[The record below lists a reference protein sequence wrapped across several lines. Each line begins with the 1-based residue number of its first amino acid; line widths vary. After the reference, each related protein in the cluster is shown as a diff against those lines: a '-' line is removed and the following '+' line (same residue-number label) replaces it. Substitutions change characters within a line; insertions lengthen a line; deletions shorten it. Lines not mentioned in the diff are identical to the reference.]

1 MTYLFVAG
9 NADSGVSVFSV
20 ANNGD
25 LNNVTNVSDDSNL
38 ELEGVYSVTTAE
50 VGRMTYLFVAGRD
63 DDGVSV
69 FSVANNGDLNNVHNV
84 SDDSNLE
91 LNGASSV
98 TTAEVG
104 RMTYL
109 FVAGRDDDGVSVFSV
124 ANNGDLNNVNNISDD
139 SSLELNGDRSVT
151 TAEVVGMTY
160 LFVAGD
166 VDNGV
171 SVFSVANNGDL
182 NNVTNV
188 SDDSILNLDGARS
201 VTTAEVG
208 GMTYLFVAGGNDDG
222 VSVFS
227 VANNGALN
235 NVTNVSDDSRLL
247 LDGAQS
253 VTTAEVG
260 GMTYLFVTG
269 GNDDGVSVFSVANN
283 GDLNNVTNVS
293 DDSRLL
299 LDGAQSVT
307 TAEVGGMTYLFV
319 ASRDDDGV
327 SVFRVD
333 D

>member
-1 MTYLFVAG
+1 M
-9 NADSGVSVFSV
+9 
-20 ANNGD
+20 
-25 LNNVTNVSDDSNL
+25 
-38 ELEGVYSVTTAE
+38 
-50 VGRMTYLFVAGRD
+50 
-63 DDGVSV
+63 
-69 FSVANNGDLNNVHNV
+69 
-84 SDDSNLE
+84 
-91 LNGASSV
+91 
-98 TTAEVG
+98 
-104 RMTYL
+104 
-109 FVAGRDDDGVSVFSV
+109 SVFSV

-283 GDLNNVTNVS
+283 GALNNVTNVS